1 MSSIFPPESEVL
13 TPHNTLGIPPIAK
26 SKAGC
31 SEKDAFHY
39 RSELKSQSE
48 FAQLPGSGVPDDDC
62 GSPKGMHCSKCGNA
76 FWSKRNCMKR
86 ECPDCS
92 ELWAAK
98 EGRIASKRL
107 SWGAKLHRK
116 RLFDAG
122 ERRQPRLVHC
132 VVSIIDDIEN
142 IDDIRRLA
150 VQIAKSHGLLGGS
163 RFLMTRRDGEHGGE

>member
-26 SKAGC
+26 SKAG
-31 SEKDAFHY
+31 Y
-39 RSELKSQSE
+39 
-48 FAQLPGSGVPDDDC
+48 AQLPGSGVPDDDC
-62 GSPKGMHCSKCGNA
+62 GSPKGMYCSKCDNA

-98 EGRIASKRL
+98 EARIASKRL

-150 VQIAKSHGLLGGS
+150 VQIAKSHGLLGGLS
-163 RFLMTRRDGEHGGE
+163 VPDDSS